1 MILVIDCYDSFVY
14 NLVEY
19 ISFFDRVKVL
29 SKERAK
35 EAKKL
40 NFDGI
45 VISPG
50 PGKPDMELEFLFN
63 FDLPVLGVCLGH
75 QIIAEVFGGK
85 VGKVKPVHGKASLVK
100 HDSEGV
106 FRGVRNPFKA
116 GRYHSLAILEMPR
129 GFKVSAIS
137 DDGVIMGI
145 RNGIIEGVQFHPESV
160 LTEDGLRMIRNFV
173 EICNDR

>member
-35 EAKKL
+35 EAEKI

-50 PGKPDMELEFLFN
+50 
-63 FDLPVLGVCLGH
+63 
-75 QIIAEVFGGK
+75 
-85 VGKVKPVHGKASLVK
+85 
-100 HDSEGV
+100 
-106 FRGVRNPFKA
+106 
-116 GRYHSLAILEMPR
+116 
-129 GFKVSAIS
+129 
-137 DDGVIMGI
+137 
-145 RNGIIEGVQFHPESV
+145 
-160 LTEDGLRMIRNFV
+160 
-173 EICNDR
+173 